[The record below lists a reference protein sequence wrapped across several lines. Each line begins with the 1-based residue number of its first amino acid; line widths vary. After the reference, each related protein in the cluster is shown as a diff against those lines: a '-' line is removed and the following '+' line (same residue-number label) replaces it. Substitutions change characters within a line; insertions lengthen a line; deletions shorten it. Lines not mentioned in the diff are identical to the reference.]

1 MTASSECLGVQTSR
15 RSFSNG
21 QEICVVGEP
30 GEQWFRV
37 DAGAARQI
45 AISRDGRRQIVDLL
59 LKGDYFGFTVNA
71 HYDFTVEAATHGT
84 IISCFSR
91 RAVEQRAFVDPEIA
105 YDLIRITLTSLE
117 RIQATLMVI
126 GQVTSTEKVASFLLN
141 LSSRLSEEDCQRL
154 VLPVTR
160 YDIADNLALSVETVS
175 RALTSLKQ
183 HSAIR
188 MSESPST
195 IILNRRAL
203 ERLLENRRSLSQGRR
218 SAAPP
223 RLSH

>member
-1 MTASSECLGVQTSR
+1 MMQPAEFLGDLASR
-15 RSFSNG
+15 RRFTNG
-21 QEICVVGEP
+21 QEICAEGEP

-45 AISRDGRRQIVDLL
+45 ALARDGRRQIVDLL
-59 LKGDYFGFTVNA
+59 LKGDYFGFTAHA
-71 HYDFTVEAATHGT
+71 HYGFTVEAAAHDTV
-84 IISCFSR
+84 ISCYSR
-91 RAVEQRAFVDPEIA
+91 RAVEKLAIVDPEIA

-117 RIQATLMVI
+117 RLQATLMVI
-126 GQVTSTEKVASFLLN
+126 GQITSTEKVASFLLN
-141 LSSRLSEEDCQRL
+141 LSSRLTHDDCERL

-175 RALTSLKQ
+175 RALTSLRQ

-188 MSESPST
+188 MSDSPSI

-203 ERLLENRRSLSQGRR
+203 ESLLENRKPSSPGRR
-218 SAAPP
+218 SPA
-223 RLSH
+223 RVD